1 MIISI
6 LSVAFVFAI
15 AFLWACCIVAKRADE
30 NIEKMW
36 ELKLK

>member
-1 MIISI
+1 MIIYI
-6 LSVAFVFAI
+6 LSVVFIFAVAFT
-15 AFLWACCIVAKRADE
+15 WACCIVAKRADE